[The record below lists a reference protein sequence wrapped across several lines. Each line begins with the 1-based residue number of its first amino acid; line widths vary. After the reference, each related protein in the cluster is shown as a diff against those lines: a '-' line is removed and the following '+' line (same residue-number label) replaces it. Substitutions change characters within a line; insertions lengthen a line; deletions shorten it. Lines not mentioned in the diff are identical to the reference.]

1 MSLLSI
7 TLMIVLF
14 FCETYE
20 FARTHFVSS
29 IEIDANADQTIALNF
44 NVTLY
49 NLHCDFVSVGE
60 HYLPLCLN
68 HYFFC

>member
-14 FCETYE
+14 FCETYA
-20 FARTHFVSS
+20 FARTNVVSA

-49 NLHCDFVSVGE
+49 NLHCDFVSVGK
-60 HYLPLCLN
+60 HGLSLDLY
-68 HYFFC
+68 Y